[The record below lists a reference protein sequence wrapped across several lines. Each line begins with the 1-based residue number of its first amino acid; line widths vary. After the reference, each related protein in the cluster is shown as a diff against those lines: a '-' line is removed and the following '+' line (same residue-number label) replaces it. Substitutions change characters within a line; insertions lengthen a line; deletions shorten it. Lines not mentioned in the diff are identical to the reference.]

1 MKKFIRKIKL
11 NRNYFLLGL
20 LILAVVVIMLPQT
33 VNAEDSSTLSTIGN
47 VAWNTVKAI
56 VNAPILIAVGTIA
69 VLITVLFG
77 SLNTI
82 IIGALVNLTKYNNFI
97 NEPSITAT
105 WVVVR
110 DLCNM
115 FFILILLVIAFA
127 TILRLPNY
135 EWKKLL
141 PKLLIMAVL
150 INFSKTICGLIIDF
164 SQVIMMTFVN
174 AWGGA
179 GNFVSMLNM
188 AKFFAGVTTKGFTSP
203 DWSVLNVVAGMLIG
217 IMFLVI
223 SGIVLLVALAVFLM
237 RVIMLWIYIVL
248 SPLAFLAAAF
258 PAGQKYATQWWTEF
272 TKYIINGP
280 VLAFFI
286 WLALITS
293 KQITDSESLVFNNPA
308 NTDQCFSIIQGMCMN
323 NFMPFILSIGMLLGG
338 LMITHEIGGVGS
350 GMAAKGLD
358 WAKKSPM
365 LLGKG
370 TMKVG
375 GWGARKFA
383 ASKHGFEIR
392 PSKVIAGFR
401 ETLAEKKRKEDIR
414 IEEKSASMLKEGKL
428 IRGGLG
434 ASRDFSE
441 AAAKGFLWNRAWKM
455 SGDPEKM
462 GIMQSTW
469 KAGGVRKN
477 IEKLEKEK
485 ADEKTTE
492 ARRQEIDKEI
502 PRLRDEM
509 GKYQTP
515 QTFYAHQK
523 SMAAYQE
530 AAKKSGMKD
539 NEDEIVGTFDK
550 AMGNGDNELAVGMI
564 LHSAEVSHGNEMVQK
579 HVALEN
585 VWDDDHKK
593 ILIKKGDFF
602 DQSNAGMRGFFQQYV
617 HGKMGLSEQETYSI
631 QSQFSS
637 RAKAVGHMNLSESVG
652 KKNDL
657 FYQRS
662 DREQTA
668 RAHTESMKWDI
679 ETLLRKLNR
688 IGWGNE
694 VQYKDKDDLDKDGN
708 PKIKRR
714 FVANDL
720 TVKDFIKTAPTLDL
734 EVNDRKRLNPNA
746 AENFFVNYMLHQL
759 NPEKFEESLVEIME
773 KLGTSY
779 TAKSGD
785 SISHK
790 QLAMEATAFGGDKYI
805 ANLHMEKVDAETSGA
820 SPEEINKIDEKI
832 KKSEEILNNLKNDLT
847 GPGMVWRTTSAKEG
861 GKKSKPEGVKPGKMS
876 DYKNKRRSKS
886 A

>member
-323 NFMPFILSIGMLLGG
+323 NFMPFILSIGILIGG
-338 LMITHEIGGVGS
+338 LMMTQQMG
-350 GMAAKGLD
+350 GMAASIAGKGLD

-383 ASKHGFEIR
+383 KTKYGFQINPFEIGR
-392 PSKVIAGFR
+392 GIKESF
-401 ETLAEKKRKEDIR
+401 EEKKVHDLSAGRTRGKELLEKGGIR
-414 IEEKSASMLKEGKL
+414 GVL
-428 IRGGLG
+428 GGLG
-434 ASRDFSE
+434 AGPDWADNYISGV
-441 AAAKGFLWNRAWKM
+441 ANWKGFAGIAKSLTHGTGWRKKRNKELAGKEEELNKYKDYYGSQAEKDKDIKKQQTKKSLLNEQMIILNTQYDEAKDKKEQDAIEESRVKVRGGIKKIEDEEATINLRGIDAEKGAKKEALQKDIKGIKDELTKYMAPRGFKGRAASQALVNEEMKKISDIQNDELLISYLKDAMNKKDKYRVMAIAKKM
-455 SGDPEKM
+455 TADGNDNEWLNALDYDSNAIGLTKFVEEELIKKM
-462 GIMQSTW
+462 GINKQEALAFQDDISYSAERVNHWETAKTVGVGADGRLQSLVKYDSKTGKWDDSRHAQAAFAEIMKLDPQVIARNLNRLAYGGERMRADGSGRDFMISTLGLMLTKALGDSADFVDKHGGRFNINTSQNLSTPETIKVMMEAGIKPDFIQMAVKKGISKEGIRLDPENVW
-469 KAGGVRKN
+469 K
-477 IEKLEKEK
+477 II
-485 ADEKTTE
+485 DEVAK
-492 ARRQEIDKEI
+492 K
-502 PRLRDEM
+502 LRDEL
-509 GKYQTP
+509 Y
-515 QTFYAHQK
+515 
-523 SMAAYQE
+523 
-530 AAKKSGMKD
+530 KKD
-539 NEDEIVGTFDK
+539 
-550 AMGNGDNELAVGMI
+550 
-564 LHSAEVSHGNEMVQK
+564 
-579 HVALEN
+579 
-585 VWDDDHKK
+585 
-593 ILIKKGDFF
+593 
-602 DQSNAGMRGFFQQYV
+602 
-617 HGKMGLSEQETYSI
+617 
-631 QSQFSS
+631 
-637 RAKAVGHMNLSESVG
+637 
-652 KKNDL
+652 
-657 FYQRS
+657 
-662 DREQTA
+662 
-668 RAHTESMKWDI
+668 
-679 ETLLRKLNR
+679 
-688 IGWGNE
+688 
-694 VQYKDKDDLDKDGN
+694 
-708 PKIKRR
+708 
-714 FVANDL
+714 
-720 TVKDFIKTAPTLDL
+720 
-734 EVNDRKRLNPNA
+734 
-746 AENFFVNYMLHQL
+746 AENAQ
-759 NPEKFEESLVEIME
+759 KI
-773 KLGTSY
+773 
-779 TAKSGD
+779 
-785 SISHK
+785 IS
-790 QLAMEATAFGGDKYI
+790 
-805 ANLHMEKVDAETSGA
+805 
-820 SPEEINKIDEKI
+820 
-832 KKSEEILNNLKNDLT
+832 
-847 GPGMVWRTTSAKEG
+847 
-861 GKKSKPEGVKPGKMS
+861 
-876 DYKNKRRSKS
+876 
-886 A
+886 

>member
-1 MKKFIRKIKL
+1 MRIKL
-11 NRNYFLLGL
+11 NNTYVFTGYFLLILSLVLVFSNSAQASIAGWAGDK
-20 LILAVVVIMLPQT
+20 LIQGFGWIIYVI
-33 VNAEDSSTLSTIGN
+33 VFTIGKFTSFLLGWLIQ
-47 VAWNTVKAI
+47 VAS
-56 VNAPILIAVGTIA
+56 
-69 VLITVLFG
+69 F
-77 SLNTI
+77 S
-82 IIGALVNLTKYNNFI
+82 NFI
-97 NEPSITAT
+97 NISTVT
-105 WVVVR
+105 MGWVIVR

-127 TILRLPNY
+127 TILRIPNY

-150 INFSKTICGLIIDF
+150 INFSRTICGLIIDF
-164 SQVIMMTFVN
+164 SQVIMLTFVN
-174 AWGGA
+174 GISSGA
-179 GNFVSMLNM
+179 SNNLTRLLGMDKMMAFNANAADNVSGSLGME
-188 AKFFAGVTTKGFTSP
+188 T
-203 DWSVLNVVAGMLIG
+203 VAGLILALLSA
-217 IMFLVI
+217 LVI
-223 SGIVLLVALAVFLM
+223 LVVITVMIAILVM
-237 RVIMLWIYIVL
+237 RVIMIWIYVIL
-248 SPLAFLAAAF
+248 SPIAFLAAAF
-258 PAGQKYATQWWTEF
+258 PAGQKYSSQWWGEF
-272 TKYIINGP
+272 SKNVIVGP
-280 VLAFFI
+280 VLAFFL
-286 WLALITS
+286 WLALMSAQSSSDSLGLEKITAAG
-293 KQITDSESLVFNNPA
+293 LN
-308 NTDQCFSIIQGMCMN
+308 QG
-323 NFMPFILSIGMLLGG
+323 ILTGMLEGKTFQTYIITLGLLIGG
-338 LMITHEIGGVGS
+338 LMVTQQIGGVGS

-492 ARRQEIDKEI
+492 ARRQEINKEI